1 MDYDVLIL
9 GGGIIGCSVAYELSK
24 YNLNIALIEKD
35 YDVVDETS
43 QTNTSVI
50 YDGFESGDDSTALL
64 EKEGSEII
72 EEACKKFNVEMN
84 KVGALRIATTIKE
97 VERIKEIF
105 EMANRRGIHNTKLI
119 DGEEAKKIDK
129 GLKDIDVKMALY
141 SENIF
146 SINPYDLTLAYGEVA
161 FSNGVKFRFNETV
174 QKIEKITKGFKVTTN
189 KNRFTCKIV
198 VNTIINDLNIV
209 VDNNP
214 LDSNLNQEKEKMTY
228 LLVNEM
234 LEDKFD
240 KVIIKKLDDKKS
252 IMSIPGVCGRTII
265 SIRNCDSNNKDEI
278 LSYARNIY
286 PKIKLENLINI
297 FTQEN
302 NETMVID
309 YRKKDIG
316 YIRVTGNNYSKVT
329 LAPAV
334 SKIVTEAILSNVK
347 ANLNKNYID
356 KRREIYVFRNMTNEE
371 RNELIKVDKRYG
383 NIICLCNQI
392 TEGEIIDCIRRPLGA
407 RTLDGVKKRIGTGL
421 GSCYG
426 SYCTAKIIKILAR
439 EMDKK
444 PDEITKDSEGSRIWI
459 SRIKEFETV

>member
-1 MDYDVLIL
+1 MDYDVFIL

-43 QTNTSVI
+43 QTNTSVF

-174 QKIEKITKGFKVTTN
+174 QKIEKIT
-189 KNRFTCKIV
+189 
-198 VNTIINDLNIV
+198 
-209 VDNNP
+209 
-214 LDSNLNQEKEKMTY
+214 
-228 LLVNEM
+228 
-234 LEDKFD
+234 
-240 KVIIKKLDDKKS
+240 
-252 IMSIPGVCGRTII
+252 
-265 SIRNCDSNNKDEI
+265 
-278 LSYARNIY
+278 
-286 PKIKLENLINI
+286 
-297 FTQEN
+297 
-302 NETMVID
+302 
-309 YRKKDIG
+309 
-316 YIRVTGNNYSKVT
+316 
-329 LAPAV
+329 
-334 SKIVTEAILSNVK
+334 
-347 ANLNKNYID
+347 
-356 KRREIYVFRNMTNEE
+356 
-371 RNELIKVDKRYG
+371 
-383 NIICLCNQI
+383 
-392 TEGEIIDCIRRPLGA
+392 
-407 RTLDGVKKRIGTGL
+407 
-421 GSCYG
+421 
-426 SYCTAKIIKILAR
+426 
-439 EMDKK
+439 
-444 PDEITKDSEGSRIWI
+444 
-459 SRIKEFETV
+459 